1 MDKTISVTG
10 HSLYEYQVVI
20 DIPAAL
26 RKRIETDRQQITEN
40 YGIVQP
46 PAGRPHISLVRFMA
60 VKKMENKITLQLQQ
74 VAMAAKPFTVVL
86 RDYDGYPMHA
96 VFIQIN
102 NQQKVLDLIKK
113 LKPARRLMK
122 AGGDEPHFLLD
133 PQMVLAGRLENDTY
147 IRIMKDYQHKKF
159 AADLAADAF
168 LLLRRNDDE
177 KRYEV
182 VKRFE
187 FAFVPEKETQGVL
200 F

>member
-1 MDKTISVTG
+1 MDKTVSVTG

-96 VFIQIN
+96 VFIQID
-102 NQQKVLDLIKK
+102 NQQKVLDLITN
-113 LKPARRLMK
+113 LKSARRLMK

-147 IRIMKDYQHKKF
+147 IRIMKEYQHKKF
-159 AADLAADAF
+159 AADFVADAF

-177 KRYEV
+177 KRYEL

-187 FAFVPEKETQGVL
+187 FAFVPEKKPQGVL

>member
-1 MDKTISVTG
+1 MDKTVSVTG

-46 PAGRPHISLVRFMA
+46 PAGRPHISLVSFMA
-60 VKKMENKITLQLQQ
+60 VKQMETTITLQLQQ

-96 VFIQIN
+96 VFIQID
-102 NQQKVLDLIKK
+102 NQQKVLDLIKN
-113 LKPARRLMK
+113 LKSARRLMK

-147 IRIMKDYQHKKF
+147 IRIMKEYQHKKF
-159 AADLAADAF
+159 AADFVADAF

-177 KRYEV
+177 KRYEL

-187 FAFVPEKETQGVL
+187 FAFVPEKKPQGVL

>member
-1 MDKTISVTG
+1 MDKTVSVTG

-96 VFIQIN
+96 VFIQID
-102 NQQKVLDLIKK
+102 NQQKVLDLIKN
-113 LKPARRLMK
+113 LKSARRLMK

-147 IRIMKDYQHKKF
+147 IRIMKEYQHKKF
-159 AADLAADAF
+159 AADFVADAF
-168 LLLRRNDDE
+168 LLLRGNDDE
-177 KRYEV
+177 KRGEL
-182 VKRFE
+182 VKRCE
-187 FAFVPEKETQGVL
+187 FAFVPEKKPQGVL

>member
-1 MDKTISVTG
+1 MDKTVSVTG

-96 VFIQIN
+96 VFIQID
-102 NQQKVLDLIKK
+102 NQQKVPDLIKN
-113 LKPARRLMK
+113 LKSARRLMK

-147 IRIMKDYQHKKF
+147 IRIMKEYQHKKF
-159 AADLAADAF
+159 AADFVADAF
-168 LLLRRNDDE
+168 VLLGRNDEE
-177 KRYEV
+177 KRYEL

-187 FAFVPEKETQGVL
+187 FAFVPEKKPQGVL

>member
-1 MDKTISVTG
+1 MDKMLRVTG
-10 HSLYEYQVVI
+10 HSLYEYLVVI

-26 RKRIETDRQQITEN
+26 RKRIEADRQQITEN

-46 PAGRPHISLVRFMA
+46 PTGRPHISLVRFMA
-60 VKKMENKITLQLQQ
+60 GKQMENKITQQLQQ
-74 VAMAAKPFTVVL
+74 VALAAKPFMVAL

-96 VFIQIN
+96 VFIQID

-113 LKPARRLMK
+113 LKQARRLMK

-133 PQMVLAGRLENDTY
+133 PQMVLAGRLDNDKY
-147 IRIMKDYQHKKF
+147 IAIMKAYEHKKF
-159 AADLAADAF
+159 AADFLADAF
-168 LLLRRNDDE
+168 LLLRRADDE

-187 FAFVPEKETQGVL
+187 FASVPEKKPQGVL

>member
-159 AADLAADAF
+159 AADFAADAF